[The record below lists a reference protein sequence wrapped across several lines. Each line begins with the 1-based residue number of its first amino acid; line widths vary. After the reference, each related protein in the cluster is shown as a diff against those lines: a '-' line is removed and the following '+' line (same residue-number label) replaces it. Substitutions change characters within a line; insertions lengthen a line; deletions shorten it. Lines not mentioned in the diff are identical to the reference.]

1 MSRNV
6 VARFSDIGRELQDL
20 HGLYDISRHDHGV
33 LKEIEAA
40 CEALKQKI
48 IAYERELYFSGPYDS
63 GSAVMT
69 ITAGAGGSDAEDWA
83 AMLFE
88 MYQGYATE
96 KKWKIH
102 ILDESFGDHSAKTG
116 RKLVRGITFEIAGG
130 YAYGFLKRESG
141 VHRLV
146 RQSPF
151 SAKSLRHTSFAAVEV
166 LPDITP
172 VDADALVIKP
182 EDIKL
187 EYARSSGPG
196 GQNVN
201 KRETAVRIVHIPT
214 GIATAC
220 QSERTQ
226 VRNRDTAMKLLKTKL
241 LRLMEEQQ
249 AKEIAELR
257 GERAKI
263 EWANQIRSYVLH
275 PYKLVKDHRTDY
287 ESHNAEAVLSGQ
299 LDGFIEAEL
308 Q

>member
-1 MSRNV
+1 MSRF
-6 VARFSDIGRELQDL
+6 AEIGKELQDL
-20 HGLYDISRHDHGV
+20 QGLHDISKHDYAV
-33 LKEIEAA
+33 LKEIGVA
-40 CEALKQKI
+40 CEALKKKI
-48 IAYERELYFSGPYDS
+48 TDYERELYFSGPYDA

-88 MYQGYATE
+88 MYRGYAGE
-96 KKWKIH
+96 KNWTIH

-116 RKLVRGITFEIAGG
+116 RKLIRGIAFEIRGK

-151 SAKSLRHTSFAAVEV
+151 SAKSLRHTSFAAIEV

-182 EDIKL
+182 EDMRL

-214 GIATAC
+214 GLAAAC

-226 VRNRDTAMKLLKTKL
+226 IRNRDTAMKLLKTKL
-241 LRLMEEQQ
+241 LRRMEEQQ

-287 ESHNAEAVLSGQ
+287 ESHNADAVLSGH
-299 LDGFIEAEL
+299 LDEFIEAEL
-308 Q
+308 E

>member
-1 MSRNV
+1 MLRNAVSRW
-6 VARFSDIGRELQDL
+6 AEIGKEMQDL
-20 HGLYDISRHDHGV
+20 EGLYEISKHDSAA
-33 LKEIEAA
+33 IEELGLAA
-40 CEALKQKI
+40 TLLRDKI
-48 IAYERELYFSGPYDS
+48 TAFERELYLAGPHDS
-63 GSAVMT
+63 GSAMIT
-69 ITAGAGGSDAEDWA
+69 ITAGAGGNDAEDWA
-83 AMLFE
+83 AMLLE
-88 MYQGYATE
+88 MYEGYAQQ
-96 KKWKIH
+96 KNWGVRV
-102 ILDESFGDHSAKTG
+102 LDESYGDHSSKTG
-116 RKLVRGITFEIAGG
+116 RKLVRGVTVEIRGS
-130 YAYGFLKRESG
+130 YAYGMLKKESG

-146 RQSPF
+146 RQSP
-151 SAKSLRHTSFAAVEV
+151 FAAVEV

-172 VDADALVIKP
+172 VDESALVIKP

-214 GIATAC
+214 GLATAC

-226 VRNRDTAMKLLKTKL
+226 IRNRDTAMKLLKTKL
-241 LRLMEEQQ
+241 LRLMETQK
-249 AKEIAELR
+249 AKEIADLR
-257 GERAKI
+257 GERVKI

-287 ESHNAEAVLSGQ
+287 ESHNPDAILAGE